1 MEYTQGGRD
10 NLRKIFTEDC
20 HRLVALGGSNA
31 AGGQ

>member
-10 NLRKIFTEDC
+10 NLRKIFTGDG
-20 HRLVALGGSNA
+20 HKLVGLEGSNA